1 MVRKCCKPGPYYV
14 GLGKYCELPH
24 YGRCSDMEDND
35 RYIQL
40 SQKDAVKILKEWIY
54 IH

>member
-1 MVRKCCKPGPYYV
+1 MEFLKGYKKMLYTRAHYV

-40 SQKDAVKILKEWIY
+40 PQKDAVEKY
-54 IH
+54 